1 MDGKTQTIK
10 DTTALSEVILI
21 GSPIKNTLQKT
32 ASSVGLISAKEISQ
46 TDGVILTPLLN
57 KTAGVYMQQGTL
69 NTNRITIRGIGARSQ
84 FSTNRVKAYFEEIP
98 LSTGEGETTLEDID
112 LSVLNKI
119 EIIKGTDFHSI
130 NTSNA
135 KKFILFSD
143 KNSKFKI

>member
-1 MDGKTQTIK
+1 MWIESHNFNRKMYSLQKISSSFLLFGFLFLIILEVKSQTLK
-10 DTTALSEVILI
+10 DTTALSEVVLI

-84 FSTNRVKAYFEEIP
+84 FSTNRVKAYF
-98 LSTGEGETTLEDID
+98 GRNHFGRY
-112 LSVLNKI
+112 
-119 EIIKGTDFHSI
+119 
-130 NTSNA
+130 
-135 KKFILFSD
+135 
-143 KNSKFKI
+143 